1 MESIT
6 ALRYV
11 PVWGFKMYLPD
22 DNEDLT
28 GYNKELRNWLARN
41 IGSGTWE
48 TEVKYPNNQYSR
60 DYDDAYVLVTID
72 KGADEDA
79 MAFRLAWE

>member
-1 MESIT
+1 
-6 ALRYV
+6 
-11 PVWGFKMYLPD
+11 MYLPD
-22 DNEDLT
+22 DSEDLT
-28 GYNKELRNWLARN
+28 GYNRELRNWLARN

-48 TEVKYPNNQYSR
+48 TELKYRDDPYSC
-60 DYDDAYVLVTID
+60 DGAYVLVTID